1 MRSFVEDFLQYLRNE
16 RGHSENTQRTYAAL
30 LNKFLTWAEG
40 QGIREWGDVKLSHL
54 MDFLKHERERNLEGE
69 EKESTKRLSS
79 ESVYLEISA
88 LRAFYKFAE
97 NEKLVPASVA
107 ENLSL
112 PRRWKRLPKALT
124 DEEIGKILR
133 PVIPETPS
141 SLCDQA
147 MLELAYASG
156 LRLSELK
163 NIRLEQLQLEAGFI
177 SVIGKGNKERVVP
190 LGRKAVEAVQ
200 RFLSS
205 GRPKLVNRKSPA
217 NVFLSQRGTPFS
229 AVTLWLRIKKRVK
242 IADLTRNVTPHMLR
256 HSFATHLLEHGADLR
271 VIQEMLGHVNISTT
285 EIYTHVAGSRLRQV
299 HRKYHPRSEQK

>member
-1 MRSFVEDFLQYLRNE
+1 MRTLVEDFLQHLRNE
-16 RGHSENTQRTYAAL
+16 RGQSENTQRTYAAL
-30 LNKFLTWAEG
+30 LNKFVAWAETE
-40 QGIREWGDVKLSHL
+40 GIAEWTQVKLAHL
-54 MDFLKHERERNLEGE
+54 MSFLKHERERNLEGD
-69 EKESTKRLSS
+69 EKNSTKRLSS
-79 ESVYLEISA
+79 ESVYLEIAA

-97 NEKLVPASVA
+97 NEKLVPANVA

-124 DEEIGKILR
+124 DEEIGKILQ

-141 SLCDQA
+141 SMCDQA

-163 NIRLEQLQLEAGFI
+163 NIRIEQLQLEAGFI
-177 SVIGKGNKERVVP
+177 TVIGKGNKERVVP

-205 GRPKLVNRKSPA
+205 GRPKLVNRKSPG

-229 AVTLWLRIKKRVK
+229 AVTLWLRIKKRAMLAG
-242 IADLTRNVTPHMLR
+242 IARNVTPHMLR
-256 HSFATHLLEHGADLR
+256 HSFATHLLDHGADLR
-271 VIQEMLGHVNISTT
+271 VIQEMLGHANISTT

-299 HRKYHPRSEQK
+299 HKKFHPRAEQK